1 MTVYCKPKTD
11 EALRSEIGEVQSVL
25 LVGCPICSNL
35 SYCIQKKEDA
45 PFTKFS
51 LKGGIPLFVTNEVDR
66 VSSWL
71 EQEGKTVEKHV
82 FNFPGG
88 LCAANEDKVAGKMRE
103 KSENISTIVTFSCE
117 LGKDNIQRLF
127 PDKEV
132 IGGMNAVGIFGAP
145 ISRKLNKMY
154 MDHDKTNIKSFTFA
168 EDSDDL

>member
-11 EALRSEIGEVQSVL
+11 EALRREIGDAQSVL

-35 SYCIQKKEDA
+35 SYCIQQKEDS
-45 PFTKFS
+45 PFLQLS
-51 LKGGIPLFVTNEVDR
+51 LKGGKPLFVAIEVDR
-66 VSSWL
+66 VSSL
-71 EQEGKTVEKHV
+71 LQEEGKTVEKHV

-103 KSENISTIVTFSCE
+103 KTEKATTIVTFSCE
-117 LGKDNIQRLF
+117 LGKDNMQRLF

-145 ISRKLNKMY
+145 INRKLNKLY
-154 MDHDKTNIKSFTFA
+154 LDHETTNIKSFTFV
-168 EDSDDL
+168 EDSNEL